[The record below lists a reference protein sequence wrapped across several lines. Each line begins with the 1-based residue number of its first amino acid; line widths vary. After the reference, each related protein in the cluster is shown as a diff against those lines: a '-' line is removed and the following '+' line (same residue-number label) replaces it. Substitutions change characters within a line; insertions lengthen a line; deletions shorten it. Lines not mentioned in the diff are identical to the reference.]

1 MLSAFLKK
9 LLFARQLFMTDGRIE
24 ILGKNQIMLP
34 SDIVVAFQSLDEQ
47 GYYKLVKQG
56 IHDNLAGYAKKVGA
70 TNEGMMRI
78 TEDIFE
84 TFGMGKPEI
93 AVLDQ
98 KKKSAVVRFRNPPVA
113 EACAENKF
121 KDCVLLPAALAGM
134 FTFLFNKNVDCDIA
148 TCRVKGANC
157 EYVVK

>member
-9 LLFARQLFMTDGRIE
+9 LLFARQLFMTDGTIE
-24 ILGKNQIMLP
+24 ILGKKQIMLP
-34 SDIVVAFQSLDEQ
+34 SDIIVALQSLDEKR
-47 GYYKLVKQG
+47 YYTLIKEGVKTSLG
-56 IHDNLAGYAKKVGA
+56 DYAHKIGS

-98 KKKSAVVRFRNPPVA
+98 KKRSAVVRFHNPPVA
-113 EACAENKF
+113 EACADNKF

-134 FTFLFNKNVDCDIA
+134 FSFLFAKDVNCDLTQCNI
-148 TCRVKGANC
+148 KGAVC

>member
-34 SDIVVAFQSLDEQ
+34 SDIVVAFQSLNEQ
-47 GYYKLVKQG
+47 GYYRLVKNG
-56 IHDNLAGYAKKVGA
+56 IHSNLAAYAKKVGA
-70 TNEGMMRI
+70 TNEGMMKV

-134 FTFLFNKNVDCDIA
+134 FSFLFNKDVNVDVTKCNI
-148 TCRVKGANC
+148 KGSVC

>member
-34 SDIVVAFQSLDEQ
+34 SDIVVALQSLNEK
-47 GYYKLVKQG
+47 GYYSLIKQG
-56 IHDNLAGYAKKVGA
+56 IHDNLSAYAKKVGA
-70 TNEGMMRI
+70 TNEGMMKV

-93 AVLDQ
+93 VVLDQ
-98 KKKSAVVRFRNPPVA
+98 KKKSAVVRFKNPPVA

-134 FTFLFNKNVDCDIA
+134 FSFLFSKSVDVDI
-148 TCRVKGANC
+148 TKCNMKGATC